1 MTILCWTKYQQGTY
15 SICKATVDLLLANCQ
30 FFYFDKMTMM
40 MMMMVMIMIAMMMKE
55 L

>member
-15 SICKATVDLLLANCQ
+15 SICKAMVDLLLANCQ